1 MFFVLTSR
9 IMRATIDL
17 SDPVL
22 RDLKRLREKE
32 GGSLGALASRLLAD
46 ALAARH
52 RAPRPAAKLLWSSQA
67 MRAKIDLGDKEAVY
81 CAMEGR

>member
-1 MFFVLTSR
+1 MFFVLTSH
-9 IMRATIDL
+9 IMRTTIDL

-52 RAPRPAAKLLWSSQA
+52 RAPQPAAKLSWSSQA
-67 MRAKIDLGDKEAVY
+67 MRAKVDLGDKEAVY
-81 CAMEGR
+81 RAMEGR